1 MKALFNPA
9 VWERVMVLA
18 PHPDDETLAT
28 AGLLQQAVT
37 AGAAV
42 RVLFATDGD
51 NNPWP
56 QRAIERR
63 WRITIADRARW
74 GRRRRGEA
82 LAALACLGV
91 PADSARFLGYPDQ
104 GLTALLLAGSEELL
118 VTLVAEIAEWR
129 PTLLVTPSALDR
141 HPDHSALAVLVRCA
155 LARLGP
161 DQPRFTEISY
171 LVHAGPATH
180 NWLHLRLCTEEQA
193 RKRAA
198 ILCHTSQLAL
208 SRRRFL
214 AFAADSER
222 FITPADPSA
231 CDEHH
236 PVRRAVL
243 DGSILRLEVVM
254 RARPGAFGKLTLYVA
269 TDDLIKGGVRRAVV
283 LPGKPAR
290 VNVHDVVSGA
300 VIRQARF
307 CGNWQRGE
315 VLFPLSALLP
325 AESVFVKL
333 ERQFGFFDEAGW
345 RELPIVRPRLGI
357 APIPVAHPR
366 ETRPDPV
373 VCCVLPCYNV
383 ATLCGEVVREAAT
396 YANHVI
402 AVNDGST
409 DKTGQILDSIAA
421 ESGGR
426 VRVLSFASNRGKGA
440 ALLAGFR
447 YALKKLPFDVL
458 VTLDGDCQHR
468 PADIPRL
475 LRAWKDGGAALI
487 IGERLQ
493 LEAMPLRSR
502 LGNTLTRALLRRL
515 YPASPR
521 DTQSGLRAL
530 DRSFVEEVVRVVK
543 GRRYETELHI
553 LLLALDQQQQ
563 IRTVPIPT
571 VYLDGN
577 RSSHFR
583 PVIDSLRIYWAL
595 LGWRLPV
602 LHTGSFPQ
610 ETFWAEDVRK
620 YFLTKR

>member
-1 MKALFNPA
+1 MGTGRGARLLALPVAERVSMKALFNPA

-56 QRAIERR
+56 QRTIERR

-141 HPDHSALAVLVRCA
+141 HPDHSAL
-155 LARLGP
+155 
-161 DQPRFTEISY
+161 
-171 LVHAGPATH
+171 
-180 NWLHLRLCTEEQA
+180 
-193 RKRAA
+193 
-198 ILCHTSQLAL
+198 
-208 SRRRFL
+208 
-214 AFAADSER
+214 
-222 FITPADPSA
+222 
-231 CDEHH
+231 
-236 PVRRAVL
+236 
-243 DGSILRLEVVM
+243 
-254 RARPGAFGKLTLYVA
+254 GKLTLYVA

-345 RELPIVRPRLGI
+345 RELPIARPHLGI

-440 ALLAGFR
+440 ALPAGFR
-447 YALKKLPFDVL
+447 Y
-458 VTLDGDCQHR
+458 
-468 PADIPRL
+468 
-475 LRAWKDGGAALI
+475 
-487 IGERLQ
+487 
-493 LEAMPLRSR
+493 
-502 LGNTLTRALLRRL
+502 
-515 YPASPR
+515 
-521 DTQSGLRAL
+521 
-530 DRSFVEEVVRVVK
+530 
-543 GRRYETELHI
+543 
-553 LLLALDQQQQ
+553 
-563 IRTVPIPT
+563 
-571 VYLDGN
+571 
-577 RSSHFR
+577 
-583 PVIDSLRIYWAL
+583 
-595 LGWRLPV
+595 
-602 LHTGSFPQ
+602 
-610 ETFWAEDVRK
+610 
-620 YFLTKR
+620 